1 MVNGGGPPRKKKKPR
16 SPAARKVTIPAKYK
30 NIRNYAY
37 HDESFD
43 RQMITRAETGENR
56 SLFPSW
62 HCMHICGIFCD
73 GQDGGGSQCAWEK
86 QAGPPEWYKQRS
98 SVVDHIELTKDRGI
112 ISEKHPVK
120 LISGADVTVA
130 IGPGLE
136 KPTLTLGLEKSAL
149 NVKESRKMDLIVN
162 DSIDGFVIKE
172 IIHTGDWGNV
182 YKVQPR
188 GINQTYALKMATSE
202 DSQSRLYTEREIL
215 DKIGGHENI
224 TKIYF
229 GGNDPDSGEYDSGD
243 GFFYIVEEYASS
255 NLREKLDTWS
265 KNSGREMFPSFACTV
280 SILKQILQGLKFAH
294 GKGIIHQDLKPGNI
308 LLSPNGATWK
318 VQLCDF
324 GLAYSPDSDSL
335 ESSLDDAKTVAG
347 SLHYLSPEQRT
358 GKKIDKRTDLY
369 NVGLI
374 FYEMLT
380 YKRPTISLV
389 TPTEVRK
396 KLQANYSHYQSSR
409 PKDLPKWVD
418 SFVLKALAADPADR
432 FKNADEMLETI
443 EKAMAPP
450 AKAKPTYVA
459 PEPEP
464 GFLARAKNKVVAG
477 CSKMGKGLWWLTKM
491 TAFLPI
497 AVVFAPF
504 VFCAWALSTRF
515 VSRENAELPVV
526 LITALWAAAWYI
538 ALMPYCF
545 ELNVR
550 HQLIQNT
557 PAGTILYYHASDT
570 ESEPQGFYFVRG
582 DKLPETSNF
591 DIRTPEIGSSTGS
604 NGSYFAPKHALS
616 ADGTIF
622 YYTTPDS
629 LVRIRL
635 DLPKTSPDFR
645 KVVVRSEVFSYFSV
659 LNFVDGPQGLGLY
672 AKLKN
677 ETWFITKDG
686 LLQQTHNSITIT
698 NYNKRVNGNYYADGN
713 TVEFNSNLIGNINI
727 GPASH
732 GEAVWYP
739 QTLSPK
745 FGWSD

>member
-1 MVNGGGPPRKKKKPR
+1 MVWDKESYREEHLDR
-16 SPAARKVTIPAKYK
+16 ELIAKAVK
-30 NIRNYAY
+30 
-37 HDESFD
+37 D
-43 RQMITRAETGENR
+43 GKNR
-56 SLFPSW
+56 SMYPSW
-62 HCMHICGIFCD
+62 HPSHGCGMFCD
-73 GQDGGGSQCAWEK
+73 GQDGGGSRCAWEK
-86 QAGPPEWYKQRS
+86 QAGPPSWYLHGSLTSPGNRPDDI
-98 SVVDHIELTKDRGI
+98 VELTKDRGI
-112 ISEKHPVK
+112 ISEKPTDVK
-120 LISGADVTVA
+120 FISGVGVTVSV
-130 IGPGLE
+130 GPGLE
-136 KPTLTLGLEKSAL
+136 KPTL
-149 NVKESRKMDLIVN
+149 NVESRKMDLVVN

-202 DSQSRLYTEREIL
+202 DSQRRLYTEREIL
-215 DKIGGHENI
+215 DKIGGHDNI

-229 GGNDPDSGEYDSGD
+229 GGNDREAGD
-243 GFFYIVEEYASS
+243 DGKGFFYIVEEFAST

-265 KNSGREMFPSFACTV
+265 ESGSREMFPSFACTV
-280 SILKQILQGLKFAH
+280 SILKQILEGLKFAH
-294 GKGIIHQDLKPGNI
+294 EKGIIHQDLKPRNI
-308 LLSPNGATWK
+308 LISPDGVTWK

-324 GLAYSPDSDSL
+324 GLAYTPSDDGL

-396 KLQANYSHYQSSR
+396 KLQASYNQYRSSR
-409 PKDLPKWVD
+409 PEDLPKWVD
-418 SFVLKALAADPADR
+418 SFVLKALAADPTDR
-432 FKNADEMLETI
+432 FKNADEMLQTI
-443 EKAMAPP
+443 EEAMAPP
-450 AKAKPTYVA
+450 TKPKPAYVA
-459 PEPEP
+459 PKPEP
-464 GFLARAKNKVVAG
+464 GLLTRAKSEVAAG
-477 CSKMGKGLWWLTKM
+477 CSKTGKGLWWLTKM

-497 AVVFAPF
+497 AVIFAPI
-504 VFCAWALSTRF
+504 VFGVWALNTRF
-515 VSRENAELPVV
+515 VSRENAELPVILV
-526 LITALWAAAWYI
+526 AALWAATWYM

-545 ELNVR
+545 ELNVK
-550 HQLIQNT
+550 HQLTQNT
-557 PAGTILYYHASDT
+557 PTGTIHYYHASDT

-582 DKLPETSNF
+582 DKLPEAVGFN
-591 DIRTPEIGSSTGS
+591 IQTPEIGPGK
-604 NGSYFAPKHALS
+604 GLDGFCFIPKHALS
-616 ADGTIF
+616 ADGTLL

-635 DLPKTSPDFR
+635 DVPKTSPDFR
-645 KVVVRSEVFSYFSV
+645 KIVVRSEVFSYFSI

-686 LLQQTHNSITIT
+686 LLQQTPNSITIT
-698 NYNKRVNGNYYADGN
+698 NYNKRVDSKGNYYADGN
-713 TVEFNSNLIGNINI
+713 TVELNSSLIGNVSI
-727 GPASH
+727 GPASN

-739 QTLSPK
+739 RTLSPE
-745 FGWSD
+745 FGWSENQ